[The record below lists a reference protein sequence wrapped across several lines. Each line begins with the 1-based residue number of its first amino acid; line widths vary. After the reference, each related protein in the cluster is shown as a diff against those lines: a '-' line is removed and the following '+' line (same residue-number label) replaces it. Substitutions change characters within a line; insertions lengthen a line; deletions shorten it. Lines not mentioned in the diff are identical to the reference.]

1 MMQGSKELR
10 DKLATACRL
19 LYMEGL
25 MDHAGL
31 AGARIPETGNLLLNP
46 REMRGTPGRHP
57 GIMAADDL
65 VVVDPD
71 GRKVEG
77 GNNPPSETPIFT
89 GVFRARPDVMAVFH
103 LHLPTATLFSVVGQ
117 PIRPIGVMGSL
128 FGESVPVCPDGTLI
142 QRPEQGDGVA
152 LALGKSV
159 AVILQGHGAVIVGA
173 NVEEAFV
180 ASVLL
185 EDNAVRQYRA
195 SMIGKPEAMKGEALA
210 EARRQVWNPKVVAK
224 IWTYYLLKAQT
235 AGVAAAPAR

>member
-1 MMQGSKELR
+1 MQGTQELR
-10 DKLATACRL
+10 EKLATACRL

-46 REMRGTPGRHP
+46 REMRGTQGRHP

-103 LHLPTATLFSVVGQ
+103 LHLPTATLFSIVGK
-117 PIRPIGVMGSL
+117 PILPIGVMGSP
-128 FGESVPVCPDGTLI
+128 FGMAVPVCPDGTLI

-152 LALGKSV
+152 LALGNNL
-159 AVILQGHGAVIVGA
+159 AVILQGHGAVIVGGG
-173 NVEEAFV
+173 VEEAFV

-195 SMIGKPEAMKGEALA
+195 AMIGTPKAMERGELE

-224 IWTYYLLKAQT
+224 IWNYYLLKAQ
-235 AGVAAAPAR
+235 AQGLLD